1 MEEMLRLI
9 HRQLFLILHWLRL
22 PSVPHSSFLMT
33 VLVHSPATL
42 SNLGCGFDVFGLA
55 LAAPYDTIRLTR
67 RAAPGIRIRH
77 LDPYNLPTEPA
88 RNVAGVALLALLQA
102 VPEAVGFDL
111 EITKGIKPGSGVG
124 SSAASAVG
132 AVVAANALLGNR
144 FSKTELMGFAIE
156 GEAVASGAR
165 HADNI
170 APAMFGGFTVVR
182 ALEPTLD
189 ILALASPPLWV
200 AVVHPQIEVKT
211 SDARKVLPGTV
222 PLGLAVRQWANVAG
236 LTAGFLTADYELIG
250 RSLADYIVE
259 PARLPLIP
267 GLAEA
272 RARALAAGA
281 IGGGISGSGPSIFML
296 NRTAETARAVGA
308 ALGSVFAELGI
319 AFNVYVGPVGT
330 EGARVVG

>member
-1 MEEMLRLI
+1 ML
-9 HRQLFLILHWLRL
+9 
-22 PSVPHSSFLMT
+22 HS

-67 RAAPGIRIRH
+67 RTAPGISIRH
-77 LDPYNLPTEPA
+77 LDAYHLPTDPV
-88 RNVAGVALLALLQA
+88 RNVAGVALRALLQA
-102 VPEAVGFDL
+102 VPEEMGFDL

-144 FSKTELMGFAIE
+144 FTKMQLVEFAME
-156 GEAVASGAR
+156 GEAAASGAR

-170 APAMFGGFTVVR
+170 APAVFGGFTVVR
-182 ALEPTLD
+182 ALEPALD
-189 ILALASPPLWV
+189 IIALPAPPLWV
-200 AVVHPQIEVKT
+200 AVVHPQIELKT
-211 SDARKVLPGTV
+211 SDSRQVLPVTV

-236 LTAGFLTADYELIG
+236 LTAGFLTADYDLIG

-272 RARALAAGA
+272 RTRALAAGA

-296 NRTAETARAVGA
+296 NRSEETAQAVGA
-308 ALGSVFAELGI
+308 ALSSVFAELDI
-319 AFNVYVGPVGT
+319 EFNVYVGPVGT
-330 EGARVVG
+330 KGAYVVSEE

>member
-1 MEEMLRLI
+1 MLN
-9 HRQLFLILHWLRL
+9 
-22 PSVPHSSFLMT
+22 S

-67 RAAPGIRIRH
+67 SSEPGVRIQH
-77 LDPYNLPTEPA
+77 LDGYNLPTEA
-88 RNVAGVALLALLQA
+88 TRNVAGVALLMLLQE
-102 VPEAVGFDL
+102 VPETIGFDV

-144 FSKTELMGFAIE
+144 FTKMQLVEFAMA
-156 GEAVASGAR
+156 GEVVACGAR

-170 APAMFGGFTVVR
+170 APAIFGGFTVVR
-182 ALEPTLD
+182 AVEPVLD
-189 ILALASPPLWV
+189 ILALPAPPLWV

-211 SDARKVLPGTV
+211 SDSRKVLPAAV

-236 LTAGFLTADYELIG
+236 LVAGFLTADYNLIG
-250 RSLADYIVE
+250 RSLDDYIVE

-272 RARALAAGA
+272 RKRALAAGA

-296 NRTAETARAVGA
+296 NRTEETARAVGA

-330 EGARVVG
+330 EGARVVAEW

>member
-1 MEEMLRLI
+1 MLN
-9 HRQLFLILHWLRL
+9 
-22 PSVPHSSFLMT
+22 S

-42 SNLGCGFDVFGLA
+42 SNLGCGFDVLGLA
-55 LAAPYDTIRLTR
+55 LAAPYDAVRLTR
-67 RAAPGIRIRH
+67 SSVPGVRIQH
-77 LDPYNLPTEPA
+77 LDPYKLPTEPA
-88 RNVAGVALLALLQA
+88 RNVAGVALLALLRE
-102 VPEAVGFDL
+102 VPEAVGFDV

-144 FSKTELMGFAIE
+144 FTKMQLMEFAMA
-156 GEAVASGAR
+156 GEVVASGAR

-170 APAMFGGFTVVR
+170 APAIFGGFTVVR
-182 ALEPTLD
+182 AVEPVLD
-189 ILALASPPLWV
+189 IIALPAPPLWV

-211 SDARKVLPGTV
+211 SDSRKVLPAAV

-236 LTAGFLTADYELIG
+236 LVAGFLTADYDLIG
-250 RSLADYIVE
+250 RSLDDYIVE
-259 PARLPLIP
+259 PARRPLIP

-272 RARALAAGA
+272 RKRALAAGA

-296 NRTAETARAVGA
+296 NKTEQTAQAVGA

-330 EGARVVG
+330 EGARVVAEG

>member
-1 MEEMLRLI
+1 M
-9 HRQLFLILHWLRL
+9 
-22 PSVPHSSFLMT
+22 PDS

-88 RNVAGVALLALLQA
+88 RNVAGVALLALLAA

-111 EITKGIKPGSGVG
+111 EITKGIMPGSGVG

-132 AVVAANALLGNR
+132 AVVAANALLDNR
-144 FSKTELMGFAIE
+144 FSKMQLVEFAMA
-156 GEAVASGAR
+156 GEVVASGAR

-170 APAMFGGFTVVR
+170 APALFGGFTVVR
-182 ALEPTLD
+182 ALEPVPD
-189 ILALASPPLWV
+189 IIALPAPPLWV

-211 SDARKVLPGTV
+211 SDSRRVLPATV

-236 LTAGFLTADYELIG
+236 LVAGFLTADYELIG

-296 NRTAETARAVGA
+296 NRDEQTAQAVGE
-308 ALGSVFAELGI
+308 ALGGVFAELGI
-319 AFNVYVGPVGT
+319 AFKVYVGPVGV

>member
-1 MEEMLRLI
+1 MLN
-9 HRQLFLILHWLRL
+9 
-22 PSVPHSSFLMT
+22 S

-67 RAAPGIRIRH
+67 SSEPGVRIQH
-77 LDPYNLPTEPA
+77 LDGYNLPTEPT
-88 RNVAGVALLALLQA
+88 RNVAGVALLMLLQE
-102 VPEAVGFDL
+102 VPETIGFDV

-144 FSKTELMGFAIE
+144 FTKMQLVEFAMA
-156 GEAVASGAR
+156 GEVVACGAR

-170 APAMFGGFTVVR
+170 APAIFGGFTVVR
-182 ALEPTLD
+182 AVEPVLD
-189 ILALASPPLWV
+189 IIALPAPPLWV

-211 SDARKVLPGTV
+211 SDSRKVLPVAV
-222 PLGLAVRQWANVAG
+222 PLALAVRQWANVAG
-236 LTAGFLTADYELIG
+236 LVAGFLTADYDLIG
-250 RSLADYIVE
+250 RSLDDYIVE

-272 RARALAAGA
+272 RKRALAAGA

-296 NRTAETARAVGA
+296 NRTEETAQAVGA

-330 EGARVVG
+330 EGARVVAE

>member
-1 MEEMLRLI
+1 MLT
-9 HRQLFLILHWLRL
+9 
-22 PSVPHSSFLMT
+22 S

-67 RAAPGIRIRH
+67 TAEPGIRIQH
-77 LDPYNLPTEPA
+77 LDPYNLPTEPT
-88 RNVAGVALLALLQA
+88 RNVAGVALLALLQE
-102 VPEAVGFDL
+102 VPEVIGFDV

-144 FSKTELMGFAIE
+144 FTKMQLVDFAMA
-156 GEAVASGAR
+156 GEVMASGAR

-170 APAMFGGFTVVR
+170 APAIFGGFTVVR
-182 ALEPTLD
+182 ALEPALD
-189 ILALASPPLWV
+189 IIALPAPPLWV
-200 AVVHPQIEVKT
+200 AVVHPQIELKT
-211 SDARKVLPGTV
+211 SDSRKVLPAVV

-236 LTAGFLTADYELIG
+236 LVAGFLTADYELIG
-250 RSLADYIVE
+250 RSMDDHIVE

-272 RARALAAGA
+272 RARALAVGA

-296 NRTAETARAVGA
+296 NKTEETAQAVGA
-308 ALGSVFAELGI
+308 AMGSVFAELGI
-319 AFNVYVGPVGT
+319 DFNVYVGPVGT
-330 EGARVVG
+330 EGARVVEARHGAFGGGAMSHAVT

>member
-1 MEEMLRLI
+1 M
-9 HRQLFLILHWLRL
+9 
-22 PSVPHSSFLMT
+22 PNS

-55 LAAPYDTIRLTR
+55 LTAPYDTIRLTR
-67 RAAPGIRIRH
+67 STEPGVRIRH
-77 LDPYNLPTEPA
+77 LDHHNLPTEPT
-88 RNVAGVALLALLQA
+88 RNVAGVALLELMKE
-102 VPEAVGFDL
+102 VPEVIGFDV

-144 FSKTELMGFAIE
+144 FTKLQLVEFAMA
-156 GEAVASGAR
+156 GEVVASGAR

-170 APAMFGGFTVVR
+170 APAIFGGFTVVR
-182 ALEPTLD
+182 AVEPALD
-189 ILALASPPLWV
+189 IIALPAPPLWV

-211 SDARKVLPGTV
+211 SDSRKVLPATV

-236 LTAGFLTADYELIG
+236 LVAGFMTADYDLIG
-250 RSLADYIVE
+250 RSLDDYIVE

-272 RARALAAGA
+272 RKRALAAGA

-296 NRTAETARAVGA
+296 NRTEETARAVGA
-308 ALGSVFAELGI
+308 VLGSVFAELGI
-319 AFNVYVGPVGT
+319 EFNVYVGPVGA
-330 EGARVVG
+330 EGARIVAES

>member
-1 MEEMLRLI
+1 MLN
-9 HRQLFLILHWLRL
+9 
-22 PSVPHSSFLMT
+22 S

-67 RAAPGIRIRH
+67 SSEPGVRIRH
-77 LDPYNLPTEPA
+77 LDGYNLPTEPT
-88 RNVAGVALLALLQA
+88 RNVAGVALLMLLQE
-102 VPEAVGFDL
+102 VPETIGFDV

-144 FSKTELMGFAIE
+144 FSKMQLVEFAMA
-156 GEAVASGAR
+156 GEVVACGAR

-170 APAMFGGFTVVR
+170 APAIFGGFTVVR
-182 ALEPTLD
+182 AVEPVLD
-189 ILALASPPLWV
+189 ILALPAPPLWV

-211 SDARKVLPGTV
+211 SDSRKVLPAAV

-236 LTAGFLTADYELIG
+236 LVAGFLTADYDLIG
-250 RSLADYIVE
+250 RSLDDYIVE

-272 RARALAAGA
+272 RKRALAAGA

-296 NRTAETARAVGA
+296 NRTEETAQAVGA
-308 ALGSVFAELGI
+308 ALGSVFAELEI

-330 EGARVVG
+330 EGARVVAE

>member
-1 MEEMLRLI
+1 M
-9 HRQLFLILHWLRL
+9 
-22 PSVPHSSFLMT
+22 PDS

-42 SNLGCGFDVFGLA
+42 SNLGCGFDVLGLA
-55 LAAPYDTIRLTR
+55 LNAPYDAIRVTR
-67 RAAPGIRIRH
+67 TAEPDVRIRH
-77 LDPYNLPTEPA
+77 LDPYNLPTDPT
-88 RNVAGVALLALLQA
+88 RNVAGVALLALLRA
-102 VPEAVGFDL
+102 VPAGIGFEV
-111 EITKGIKPGSGVG
+111 EITKGIMPGSGVG

-132 AVVAANALLGNR
+132 AVVGANALLEQP
-144 FSKTELMGFAIE
+144 FTKMQLVDFAMA

-170 APAMFGGFTVVR
+170 APAMFGGFTLVR

-189 ILALASPPLWV
+189 IVALAAPPLWV

-211 SDARKVLPGTV
+211 IEARKVLPAAV

-236 LTAGFLTADYELIG
+236 LVAGFLTADYDLIG

-259 PARLPLIP
+259 PARQALIP

-272 RARALAAGA
+272 RVRALAAGA

-296 NRTAETARAVGA
+296 NKTEATARAVGA

-319 AFNVYVGPVGT
+319 AYNTYVGPVAT
-330 EGARVVG
+330 EGAHIVSE

>member
-1 MEEMLRLI
+1 M
-9 HRQLFLILHWLRL
+9 
-22 PSVPHSSFLMT
+22 PTS

-55 LAAPYDTIRLTR
+55 LVAPYDAVRLTR
-67 RAAPGIRIRH
+67 KTAPGIRIQH

-88 RNVAGVALLALLQA
+88 RNVAGVALLALLKE
-102 VPEAVGFDL
+102 VPEAMGFDL

-144 FSKTELMGFAIE
+144 FSKMQLMEFAMA
-156 GEAVASGAR
+156 GEVVASGAR

-170 APAMFGGFTVVR
+170 APAIFGGFTVVR
-182 ALEPTLD
+182 AVEPALD
-189 ILALASPPLWV
+189 IIALPAPPLWV

-211 SDARKVLPGTV
+211 SDSRKVLPATV
-222 PLGLAVRQWANVAG
+222 PLALAVRQWANVAG
-236 LTAGFLTADYELIG
+236 LVAGFMTADYDLIG

-259 PARLPLIP
+259 PARLLLIP
-267 GLAEA
+267 GLIEA
-272 RARALAAGA
+272 RKRALAAGA

-296 NRTAETARAVGA
+296 NKTEETAQAVGT
-308 ALGSVFAELGI
+308 ALGSVFAELEI
-319 AFNVYVGPVGT
+319 EFNVYVGPVGT
-330 EGARVVG
+330 AGARVVAEG

>member
-1 MEEMLRLI
+1 MLN
-9 HRQLFLILHWLRL
+9 
-22 PSVPHSSFLMT
+22 S

-67 RAAPGIRIRH
+67 SSEPGVRIQH
-77 LDPYNLPTEPA
+77 LDGYNLPAEPT
-88 RNVAGVALLALLQA
+88 RNVAGVALLMLLQE
-102 VPEAVGFDL
+102 VPETIGFDV

-144 FSKTELMGFAIE
+144 FTKMQLVEFAMA
-156 GEAVASGAR
+156 GEVVACGAR

-170 APAMFGGFTVVR
+170 APAIFGGFTVVR
-182 ALEPTLD
+182 AVEPVLD
-189 ILALASPPLWV
+189 ILALPAPPLWV

-211 SDARKVLPGTV
+211 SDSRKVLPAAV

-236 LTAGFLTADYELIG
+236 LVAGFLTADYDLIG
-250 RSLADYIVE
+250 RSLDDYIVE

-272 RARALAAGA
+272 RKRALAAGA

-296 NRTAETARAVGA
+296 NRTEGTAQAVGA
-308 ALGSVFAELGI
+308 ALGSVFAELEI

-330 EGARVVG
+330 EGARVVAE

>member
-1 MEEMLRLI
+1 MLN
-9 HRQLFLILHWLRL
+9 
-22 PSVPHSSFLMT
+22 S

-55 LAAPYDTIRLTR
+55 LAAPYDIIRLTR
-67 RAAPGIRIRH
+67 RAEPGVRIQH
-77 LDPYNLPTEPA
+77 LDPYHLPTEPT
-88 RNVAGVALLALLQA
+88 RNVAGVALLALLKA
-102 VPEAVGFDL
+102 VPEVIGFDV

-132 AVVAANALLGNR
+132 VVVAANALLGNR
-144 FSKTELMGFAIE
+144 FTKMQLVNFAMA
-156 GEAVASGAR
+156 GEIVASGAR

-170 APAMFGGFTVVR
+170 APAIFGGFTVVR
-182 ALEPTLD
+182 ALEPALD
-189 ILALASPPLWV
+189 IIALPAPPLWV

-211 SDARKVLPGTV
+211 SDSRKVLPATV

-236 LTAGFLTADYELIG
+236 LVAGFLTVDYELIG
-250 RSLADYIVE
+250 RSMDDYIVE

-267 GLAEA
+267 GLTEA
-272 RARALAAGA
+272 RKRALAAGA

-296 NRTAETARAVGA
+296 NKTAPTAQAVGA
-308 ALGSVFAELGI
+308 AMGSVFAELGI

-330 EGARVVG
+330 EGARVVEES

>member
-1 MEEMLRLI
+1 
-9 HRQLFLILHWLRL
+9 
-22 PSVPHSSFLMT
+22 MT

-67 RAAPGIRIRH
+67 RAVPGVSIRH
-77 LDPYNLPTEPA
+77 LDAYNLPTDPA
-88 RNVAGVALLALLQA
+88 RNVAGVALLALLRA
-102 VPEAVGFDL
+102 VPEEMGFDL

-144 FSKTELMGFAIE
+144 FTKMQLVDFAME

-170 APAMFGGFTVVR
+170 APAIFGGFTVVR
-182 ALEPTLD
+182 ALEPALD
-189 ILALASPPLWV
+189 ILALPAPPLWV
-200 AVVHPQIEVKT
+200 AVVHPQIELKT
-211 SDARKVLPGTV
+211 SDSRQVLPTTV

-236 LTAGFLTADYELIG
+236 LTAGFLTADYDLIG
-250 RSLADYIVE
+250 RSLTDYIVE

-272 RARALAAGA
+272 RTRALAAGA

-296 NRTAETARAVGA
+296 NKTEETAQAVGA

-330 EGARVVG
+330 TGARVVSEES

>member
-1 MEEMLRLI
+1 M
-9 HRQLFLILHWLRL
+9 
-22 PSVPHSSFLMT
+22 PDS

-67 RAAPGIRIRH
+67 RAAPGISIRH
-77 LDPYNLPTEPA
+77 LDPYNLPTDPT
-88 RNVAGVALLALLQA
+88 RNVAGVALLALLEA
-102 VPEAVGFDL
+102 VPEALGFEL

-144 FSKTELMGFAIE
+144 FSKMELVDFAMA

-170 APAMFGGFTVVR
+170 APAIFGGFTVVR
-182 ALEPTLD
+182 ALEPALD
-189 ILALASPPLWV
+189 IIALSAPALWV

-211 SDARKVLPGTV
+211 SDSRKVLPTSV

-236 LTAGFLTADYELIG
+236 LTAGFLTADYDLIG

-267 GLAEA
+267 GLTEA
-272 RARALAAGA
+272 RRRALAAGA

-296 NRTAETARAVGA
+296 NKTEATAQAVGA
-308 ALGSVFAELGI
+308 ALGSVFAELDI
-319 AFNVYVGPVGT
+319 DFNVYVGPVGT
-330 EGARVVG
+330 TGAYVVAES

>member
-1 MEEMLRLI
+1 MLN
-9 HRQLFLILHWLRL
+9 
-22 PSVPHSSFLMT
+22 S

-67 RAAPGIRIRH
+67 SSEPGVRIQH
-77 LDPYNLPTEPA
+77 LDGYNLPTEA
-88 RNVAGVALLALLQA
+88 TRNVAGVALLMLLQE
-102 VPEAVGFDL
+102 VPETIGFDV

-144 FSKTELMGFAIE
+144 FTKMQLVEFAMA
-156 GEAVASGAR
+156 GEVVACGAR

-170 APAMFGGFTVVR
+170 APAIFGGFTVVR
-182 ALEPTLD
+182 AVEPVLD
-189 ILALASPPLWV
+189 IIALPAPPLWV

-211 SDARKVLPGTV
+211 SDSRKVLPAAV

-236 LTAGFLTADYELIG
+236 LVAGFLTADYDLIG
-250 RSLADYIVE
+250 RSLDDYIVE

-272 RARALAAGA
+272 RKRALAAGA

-296 NRTAETARAVGA
+296 NRTEETAQAVGA

-330 EGARVVG
+330 EGARVVAE

>member
-1 MEEMLRLI
+1 M
-9 HRQLFLILHWLRL
+9 
-22 PSVPHSSFLMT
+22 PAS

-55 LAAPYDTIRLTR
+55 LTAPYDAVRVTR
-67 RAAPGIRIRH
+67 SHVPGIRIQH
-77 LDPYNLPTEPA
+77 LDPYNLPTDPQQ
-88 RNVAGVALLALLQA
+88 NVAGVALQALLKA
-102 VPEAVGFDL
+102 VPEAIGFDV

-124 SSAASAVG
+124 SSAASAAG

-144 FSKTELMGFAIE
+144 FSKMQLVDFAME

-170 APAMFGGFTVVR
+170 APAIFGGFTAVR
-182 ALEPTLD
+182 ALQPVID
-189 ILALASPPLWV
+189 IIALPAPELWV
-200 AVVHPQIEVKT
+200 AVVHPQIELKT
-211 SDARKVLPGTV
+211 SDSRKVLPKEV

-236 LTAGFLTADYELIG
+236 LVSGFLTADYELIG
-250 RSLADYIVE
+250 RSLDDYIVE

-272 RARALAAGA
+272 RTRALAAGA

-296 NRTAETARAVGA
+296 NRNEATARAVGA

-319 AFNVYVGPVGT
+319 ECNVYVGPVGT
-330 EGARVVG
+330 QGAYVVEEM

>member
-1 MEEMLRLI
+1 M
-9 HRQLFLILHWLRL
+9 
-22 PSVPHSSFLMT
+22 PDS

-42 SNLGCGFDVFGLA
+42 SNLGCGFDVLGLG
-55 LAAPYDTIRLTR
+55 LEAPYDTIRVTR
-67 RAAPGIRIRH
+67 TAEPGVRIRH
-77 LDPYNLPTEPA
+77 LDPYNLPTDPA
-88 RNVAGVALLALLQA
+88 RNVAGVALLALLRA
-102 VPEAVGFDL
+102 VPAGIGFEV
-111 EITKGIKPGSGVG
+111 EITKGIMPGSGVG

-132 AVVAANALLGNR
+132 AVVGANALLDQP
-144 FSKTELMGFAIE
+144 FTKMQLVDFAMA

-170 APAMFGGFTVVR
+170 APAIFGGFTLVR
-182 ALEPTLD
+182 ALEPVLD
-189 ILALASPPLWV
+189 IVALAAPPLWV

-211 SDARKVLPGTV
+211 IEARKVLPAAV

-236 LTAGFLTADYELIG
+236 LVAGFLTADYDLIG

-259 PARLPLIP
+259 PARQALIP

-272 RARALAAGA
+272 RVRALAAGA

-296 NRTAETARAVGA
+296 NKTEATAQAVGA

-319 AFNVYVGPVGT
+319 AYNTYVGPVAT
-330 EGARVVG
+330 EGARIVSES